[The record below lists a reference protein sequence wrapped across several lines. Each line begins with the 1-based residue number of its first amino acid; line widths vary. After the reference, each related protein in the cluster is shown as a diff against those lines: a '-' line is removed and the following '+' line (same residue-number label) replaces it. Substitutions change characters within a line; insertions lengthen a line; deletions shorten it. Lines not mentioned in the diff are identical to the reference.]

1 MLSDCAG
8 NKWSWHRAVSLVLD
22 WMCCWIV
29 QAVSLWITATSLWI
43 GCLPER
49 GTRNRERDSAP
60 LRERHASAGSWS
72 GSFWTPPASWWS
84 LPGCPTPRA
93 ELHLLMRVHFWL
105 HATCCCSKR
114 QLSNTASAWDQQPA
128 YKLISY
134 AMLHIYIYIY
144 IYIYIHYTYTSQHN
158 LHEHAGSIGSP
169 HLLTLLAT
177 SRRLQEEEGGQQQQ
191 QVWTAKAEDRLG
203 AASVGSR
210 WV

>member
-8 NKWSWHRAVSLVLD
+8 NKWSWHRADSLVLD

-49 GTRNRERDSAP
+49 GTRNRERYSAP

-72 GSFWTPPASWWS
+72 GSFWIPPASWWS

-134 AMLHIYIYIY
+134 AMLHIYTYTL
-144 IYIYIHYTYTSQHN
+144 YIHQSTQFAWACWQHRITSSTYTLSDMQAFARRRRRPAAAASLN
-158 LHEHAGSIGSP
+158 CK
-169 HLLTLLAT
+169 
-177 SRRLQEEEGGQQQQ
+177 SRR
-191 QVWTAKAEDRLG
+191 
-203 AASVGSR
+203 
-210 WV
+210 